1 MNIQEERQAPAKI
14 NLLLNILGRGDD
26 GYHELESLMIPI
38 PLYDIL
44 HFRLDDSLSDLRLSI
59 PQNQLN
65 PGADNLVMR
74 AAKAFLKETRMNVGL
89 HIELVKKIPMEAGL
103 GGGSS
108 DAAIT
113 LKALNHCFGKPLSQK
128 TLHTLASQLGSDVP
142 FFLEEKPMLVK
153 GRGAQLQSIP
163 SLRSLDGAGLLLI
176 KPPFG
181 VSTAWAY
188 QELARFPRQLQGQEG
203 RAQTMAEALSNQ
215 PLLMCLS
222 NFTTASN
229 HPFLKNFLFS
239 SFSSSHCVNGEPWS
253 R

>member
-74 AAKAFLKETRMNVGL
+74 AAKAFLKETRMDVGL
-89 HIELVKKIPMEAGL
+89 HIELIKKSPWKPVL
-103 GGGSS
+103 GVGARPY
-108 DAAIT
+108 AAIT
-113 LKALNHCFGKPLSQK
+113 LKTLNHCFGKPLSQK

-142 FFLEEKPMLVK
+142 FFLEKKPMLVK
-153 GRGAQLQSIP
+153 GRGEQLQSIP
-163 SLRSLDGAGLLLI
+163 PLRSLDGAGLLLI

-188 QELARFPRQLQGQEG
+188 QELARFPRQLQGQG
-203 RAQTMAEALSNQ
+203 RGARQRQSALSISPADVSEQFYNS
-215 PLLMCLS
+215 LE
-222 NFTTASN
+222 
-229 HPFLKNFLFS
+229 
-239 SFSSSHCVNGEPWS
+239 SF
-253 R
+253 